1 MELILDSCST
11 INNSQVPPGIWER
24 RMALDLLYCLRFHK
38 GWRPCVHLQLSLRAY
53 DQEKFR
59 LVVCIH
65 REHPKVHVGAFSLPP
80 IFGR

>member
-11 INNSQVPPGIWER
+11 INNSKVPPGIWER

-38 GWRPCVHLQLSLRAY
+38 GRRPREHLQLFLRAY

-65 REHPKVHVGAFSLPP
+65 REHPKVHLGVFSLPP

>member
-11 INNSQVPPGIWER
+11 INNSKVPPGIWER
-24 RMALDLLYCLRFHK
+24 RMALDLLYCLRF
-38 GWRPCVHLQLSLRAY
+38 RPRVHLQLFLRAY

-65 REHPKVHVGAFSLPP
+65 REHPKVHLGVFSLPP